1 MTSETFGIYVGTI
14 YIQKGI
20 ELLVVDFTSD
30 AAGWFSVV
38 VAILFALFAY
48 FMERTGTLSFGSES
62 FQATGTRVRLM
73 RDGSAVDEEL
83 VYGLFLCG
91 CYDSL
96 HWICPHVGTLL
107 LCS

>member
-48 FMERTGTLSFGSES
+48 FLERTGTLPFGSES
-62 FQATGTRVRLM
+62 FQAT
-73 RDGSAVDEEL
+73 
-83 VYGLFLCG
+83 
-91 CYDSL
+91 
-96 HWICPHVGTLL
+96 
-107 LCS
+107 